1 MNITRLARR
10 LAVVVTATALLSL
23 TACGDDDSAST
34 GNQSETKKIAIT
46 FDGDTVTPNGERVD
60 VAVGQKI
67 ELDVTA
73 DSAGEIHVHSNPEQE
88 LEYDEGSTTLTLDPI
103 DQPGVVDVESH
114 DLEQTIVQLE
124 VK

>member
-10 LAVVVTATALLSL
+10 LAVVVTGTALLSL

-34 GNQSETKKIAIT
+34 GNQSETRKIAIT

-60 VAVGQKI
+60 VGVGQKV

-73 DSAGEIHVHSNPEQE
+73 DSAGEIHVHSDPEQE

>member
-1 MNITRLARR
+1 MTITHRARR
-10 LAVVVTATALLSL
+10 VAVVVTATALLSL
-23 TACGDDDSAST
+23 TACGGDDPAPTD
-34 GNQSETKKIAIT
+34 NQSGTTKIAIT

-60 VAVGQKI
+60 VGVGQKI
-67 ELDVTA
+67 ELEVTA
-73 DSAGEIHVHSNPEQE
+73 DSAGQIHVHSDPEQE